1 MTIQIRSPGFFVF
14 WLLLAPG
21 LWACNSPLADQTR
34 VVGLLDAG
42 AGSVA
47 PSLPDTAHAGVPFDI
62 TITTFGGA
70 CDQPD
75 RADVRTNGLVAD
87 VTPYDR
93 LPPPGTNCISILHDL
108 PRPVSL
114 VFSLPGLGQVRVHGR
129 GAAGD
134 ITLVGS
140 ITVVP

>member
-1 MTIQIRSPGFFVF
+1 MQIRSHGSSVF
-14 WLLLAPG
+14 WLLLATG
-21 LWACNSPLADQTR
+21 LWACSSPLADQPR

-62 TITTFGGA
+62 TITTFGGG
-70 CDQPD
+70 CYQPD
-75 RADVRTNGLVAD
+75 GADIRTNGLVAD
-87 VTPYDR
+87 ITPYDR

-108 PRPVSL
+108 PRSVSL

-129 GAAGD
+129 GATGD